1 MDFYFRHVMNLTEIA
16 LTSVTCYAL
25 HSLLLAHH
33 ITTCQQTFVSVFL
46 SNSKY
51 CQFVWGAIQA
61 LQWLPITLVAPLLS
75 FGTTRLNM
83 RETDGN

>member
-1 MDFYFRHVMNLTEIA
+1 MKISEIA
-16 LTSVTCYAL
+16 LASVTCYTL

-46 SNSKY
+46 SNGKY
-51 CQFVWGAIQA
+51 CQFLWGTIQA

-75 FGTTRLNM
+75 HATTRFNL
-83 RETDGN
+83 RETE

>member
-1 MDFYFRHVMNLTEIA
+1 MNLTEIA

-75 FGTTRLNM
+75 FGTTRFNM
-83 RETDGN
+83 RETGGN